1 VSARAA
7 MAAVAALAVIL
18 NTHVTVAP
26 GVTVGLPVLLLPV
39 LAVLCA
45 AAGWAAVRLA
55 RAYHP
60 AAQWRPLPAGTVPC
74 RCPCQGRGRLE
85 VPHA

>member
-1 VSARAA
+1 MNRRLGMLATT
-7 MAAVAALAVIL
+7 LAVIL

-26 GVTVGLPVLLLPV
+26 GVTIGLPVLLLPV

-55 RAYHP
+55 RAYRP

-74 RCPCQGRGRLE
+74 RCPCGAPREPRRGQQ
-85 VPHA
+85 